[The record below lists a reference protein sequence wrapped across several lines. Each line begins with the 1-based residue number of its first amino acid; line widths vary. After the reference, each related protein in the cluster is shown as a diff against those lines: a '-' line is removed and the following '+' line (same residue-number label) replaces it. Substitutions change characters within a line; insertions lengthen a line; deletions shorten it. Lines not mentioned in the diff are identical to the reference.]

1 MSADLTLFGST
12 DGGSPFDAL
21 RRETDRGV
29 EYWSARELMPH
40 LGYEQWRRFEESIDR
55 AIAAARNAGS
65 NPDQAFCRRRQE
77 GTGGAPRVD
86 YWLTRY
92 GAYLIA
98 MNGDPRKPE
107 IAAAQTYFAV
117 RTREAEVARP
127 ASHALPKSYADALRE
142 LAETV
147 EAKERAESKVAELEP
162 AAEAWDVLASAHGD
176 YSVREASFI
185 LNRDPAISTGQQ
197 RLFQLLRDWKL
208 IDRNDRPYADHAQH
222 VTLRARSFEHPMTR
236 EQRTTTQVRITAAG
250 LRYLHRRLGGVQQLS
265 A

>member
-1 MSADLTLFGST
+1 MSADLTLFGSSG
-12 DGGSPFDAL
+12 DSPFDAI
-21 RRETDRGV
+21 RRTTDRGV

-40 LGYEQWRRFEESIDR
+40 LGYEKWERFEDAIER
-55 AIAAARNAGS
+55 AIVSVRNVGAD
-65 NPDQAFCRRRQE
+65 PHRAFSRRREE

-92 GAYLIA
+92 AAYLIA
-98 MNGDPRKPE
+98 MNGDPRKAE

-117 RTREAEVARP
+117 RTREAEVAQP
-127 ASHALPKSYADALRE
+127 QPHVLPKTYAEALRE
-142 LAETV
+142 LAAKV
-147 EAKERAESKVAELEP
+147 ERVEQIERELESAAP
-162 AAEAWDVLASAHGD
+162 KAEAWDVLASAHGD

-208 IDRNDRPYADHAQH
+208 IDGGDRPYAAHANH
-222 VTLRARSFEHPMTR
+222 VTLRARSYEHPVTGEGR
-236 EQRTTTQVRITAAG
+236 ITQQVRITAAG
-250 LRYLHRRLGGVQQLS
+250 LRYLHRRLGGAEQIS